1 MFEIKEK
8 PKNVTRA
15 LITGVHWKKDGSTEE
30 AASSLLDELGELCDT
45 QGLEVVGR
53 MLVKVPSPQA
63 RYIVGSGKAQE
74 IVDQAK
80 AAEANVIVFDNALSP
95 GQQRN
100 WEELS
105 GLAVIDREE
114 VILDIFAR
122 RARTKEARL
131 QVALARMEYSL
142 PRLTRAWG
150 HLSRQ
155 QGGGL
160 GGKGEGE
167 SQLETDRRLVRKRID
182 HIKAELAEVRSQRAT
197 QRKSRQRAP
206 VPQAAIVGYTNAGKS
221 SLLRALTGADVL
233 IEDKLFATLDPTTRQ
248 IDLPGG
254 QKLLLTDTVGFV
266 RKLPHRIVEA
276 FKATLEESVLS
287 DFLVH
292 VLDAT
297 SPDVFTYHRTT
308 LNVLAE
314 LGAEEKPTLTVF
326 NKIDALGAPGS
337 EERES
342 TLNGLRRHFP
352 GALFIST
359 HTREGFDELQ
369 HRMAEE
375 LRDRVA
381 RVELLLPPERG
392 DLLADL
398 HRHGHVIATEYA
410 EDGAIHV
417 HATLPPKFLPP
428 FEAFRTT
435 DAPAAS
441 AETSALPL
449 HDAVPAAEEPAAP
462 VPETVAPAAAAAVKR
477 PRR

>member
-15 LITGVHWKKDGSTEE
+15 LIAGVHWKKDGSTEE
-30 AASSLLDELGELCDT
+30 AAGSLLEELGELCDT
-45 QGLEVVGR
+45 LGLEVVGR
-53 MLVKVPSPQA
+53 MLARVASPQA

-74 IVDQAK
+74 IVDRAR
-80 AAEANVIVFDNALSP
+80 AASADVIVFDNALSP

-100 WEELS
+100 WEALS

-182 HIKAELAEVRSQRAT
+182 HIKAELLTVRSQRAT
-197 QRKSRQRAP
+197 QRKARQRAP
-206 VPQAAIVGYTNAGKS
+206 VPQAAIVGYTNVGKS

-233 IEDKLFATLDPTTRQ
+233 VEDKLFATLDPTTRQ
-248 IDLPGG
+248 IELPGG

-276 FKATLEESVLS
+276 FKATLEESVLA

-292 VLDAT
+292 LLDAT
-297 SPDVFTYHRTT
+297 SPEVFAFHRTT

-314 LGAEEKPTLTVF
+314 LGAEDKPTLTVF
-326 NKIDALGAPGS
+326 NKIDALCVAGS
-337 EERES
+337 EERET
-342 TLNGLRRHFP
+342 TLNSLRRHFP

-359 HTREGFDELQ
+359 RTRAGFDELE
-369 HRMAEE
+369 HRMADM

-381 RVELLLPPERG
+381 RVELLLPPDRG

-398 HRHGHVIATEYA
+398 HRQGHVIATDYEP
-410 EDGAIHV
+410 DGAIRV

-428 FEAFRTT
+428 FDPFR
-435 DAPAAS
+435 
-441 AETSALPL
+441 
-449 HDAVPAAEEPAAP
+449 AVPLPARNLEPQEPPLVADEPP
-462 VPETVAPAAAAAVKR
+462 VR
-477 PRR
+477 